1 VYLVLQWDGAR
12 CAVKMSGVSN
22 TLPDPALLEAYA
34 AGEVLGEAPTA
45 MISAAAA
52 AAVAWRLQQAKQGGA
67 DLLVAEAA
75 PLEPQHGDLAGSEH
89 GALAGSQH
97 GALAGSQHGALA
109 GSQHGALAGSQHGA
123 LAGSQQGALAGSQ
136 QGALAGSQHG
146 ALAGHSAREMA
157 RAGPRSSL
165 REPAAAAAAGA
176 ASSQPPPGPRPFEV
190 ATKQR

>member
-1 VYLVLQWDGAR
+1 MYLVLQWDGAR

-109 GSQHGALAGSQHGA
+109 GSQ
-123 LAGSQQGALAGSQ
+123 

>member
-97 GALAGSQHGALA
+97 GALAGSQ
-109 GSQHGALAGSQHGA
+109 
-123 LAGSQQGALAGSQ
+123 

>member
-1 VYLVLQWDGAR
+1 MYLVLQWDGAR

-97 GALAGSQHGALA
+97 GALAGSQ
-109 GSQHGALAGSQHGA
+109 
-123 LAGSQQGALAGSQ
+123 

>member
-1 VYLVLQWDGAR
+1 VLQWDGAR

-97 GALAGSQHGALA
+97 GALAGSQ
-109 GSQHGALAGSQHGA
+109 
-123 LAGSQQGALAGSQ
+123 